1 MQSSGS
7 RVSRRHRTRSS
18 RWSAPS
24 AGWIVFLIL
33 VVAMT
38 LGGGSS
44 KTFITSLL
52 YVRPV
57 AILCLGA
64 LLILPVHRDWRALR
78 WPAMLLAMFALWM
91 CLQLIPLP
99 PAVWAMLPGRA
110 PFSEAS
116 SAIGMSQPWRPLTLS
131 IDLTLAS
138 LFTLAPAA
146 AVLVAYAGFT
156 PEERARTVP
165 TVLAIVS
172 ASALVALVQVAG
184 GENSAAYLY
193 NPTSRDLPV
202 GLLANRNHQAALLAI
217 GLPVLALWLRSQALR
232 MQHRRGRQTERVS
245 LLYSLGGITAVLF
258 VLIALVSGSRAGL
271 ILCTGGL
278 AASALLFWGSIRA
291 LSARTRWTI
300 IGGSLGV
307 LVIVLLLATAFGR
320 ALVLDRLDTTG
331 ISSDQRFRAFP
342 VLIELMRT
350 YFPFGS
356 GMGTFDPVF
365 RMLEPDADLDRG
377 FFNNAHN
384 DLIEM
389 IITGGLP
396 ALALVAGFA
405 AWLIARLVAA
415 IRSRRASD
423 EVAVRGWIG
432 LAVIA
437 LLLAASLFDYPLRT
451 PLLSMIF
458 AIACCWAS
466 ALGNGRH
473 SGDAGI
479 PSAGP
484 AQAPDPISVRR

>member
-7 RVSRRHRTRSS
+7 RASRRHRARSS
-18 RWSAPS
+18 RWSVPS
-24 AGWIVFLIL
+24 AGWITFLTL
-33 VVAMT
+33 VVATT

-64 LLILPVHRDWRALR
+64 LLLLPVHRDWRALR

-110 PFSEAS
+110 PFLEAS
-116 SAIGMSQPWRPLTLS
+116 IAIGMPQPWRPLTLGT
-131 IDLTLAS
+131 DLTLAS
-138 LFTLAPAA
+138 LFALAPAA

-165 TVLAIVS
+165 TVLIIVA

-217 GLPVLALWLRSQALR
+217 GLPVLALWLRGQASR
-232 MQHRRGRQTERVS
+232 MQHSRRGRQTERVS
-245 LLYSLGGITAVLF
+245 LLYSLGGVTAVLF

-278 AASALLFWGSIRA
+278 IASALLFSGSIRA

-300 IGGSLGV
+300 ISGSLGA
-307 LVIVLLLATAFGR
+307 LLIVLLLATAFGR

-342 VLIELMRT
+342 VLIDLIRT

-384 DLIEM
+384 DVIDL

-396 ALALVAGFA
+396 ALALLAGFA

-415 IRSRRASD
+415 IRSRRATD
-423 EVAVRGWIG
+423 EVAVRAWIG

-451 PLLSMIF
+451 PLLSMVF

-466 ALGNGRH
+466 ALGHARH
-473 SGDAGI
+473 AGDAAVASGD
-479 PSAGP
+479 
-484 AQAPDPISVRR
+484 QV

>member
-7 RVSRRHRTRSS
+7 RASHRHRARPS

-24 AGWIVFLIL
+24 AGWIGFLIL
-33 VVAMT
+33 VVATT

-57 AILCLGA
+57 AILCLGG
-64 LLILPVHRDWRALR
+64 LLILPVHRDWRGLR
-78 WPAMLLAMFALWM
+78 LPAMLLAMFAIWM

-99 PAVWAMLPGRA
+99 PAVWAMIPGRA
-110 PFSEAS
+110 PFLEAS
-116 SAIGMSQPWRPLTLS
+116 AAIGMAQSWRPLTLG

-156 PEERARTVP
+156 PVERARTVP
-165 TVLAIVS
+165 TVLAIVG
-172 ASALVALVQVAG
+172 ASALVALIQVAG
-184 GENSAAYLY
+184 GENSVVYLY
-193 NPTSRDLPV
+193 TPTSRDLPV

-217 GLPVLALWLRSQALR
+217 GLPVLALWLRGQVAR
-232 MQHRRGRQTERVS
+232 MQYGRRGRQMERVS
-245 LLYSLGGITAVLF
+245 LLYGLGGVTAVLF

-271 ILCTGGL
+271 ILCMGGL
-278 AASALLFWGSIRA
+278 IASALLFGGSIRA
-291 LSARTRWTI
+291 LSARTRWSI
-300 IGGSLGV
+300 IGGSLCV
-307 LVIVLLLATAFGR
+307 LLIVLLLAIAFGR
-320 ALVLDRLDTTG
+320 ALVIDRLDTTG

-342 VLIELMRT
+342 ILIKLVRS

-356 GMGTFDPVF
+356 GMGTFDPIF
-365 RMLEPDADLDRG
+365 RMFEPDADLDRG

-384 DLIEM
+384 DLIEL

-396 ALALVAGFA
+396 ALALLAGFA

-415 IRSRRASD
+415 IQSRKTTD
-423 EVAVRGWIG
+423 EVTARGWIG

-466 ALGNGRH
+466 DLGNARYADDG
-473 SGDAGI
+473 GIALAG
-479 PSAGP
+479 SA
-484 AQAPDPISVRR
+484 

>member
-1 MQSSGS
+1 MQLSGS
-7 RVSRRHRTRSS
+7 RASHRHRAHSS
-18 RWSAPS
+18 RWSVPS
-24 AGWIVFLIL
+24 AGWIAFLVL
-33 VVAMT
+33 VVAT
-38 LGGGSS
+38 ALGGGSS

-57 AILCLGA
+57 AILCLGT
-64 LLILPVHRDWRALR
+64 LLILPVHRDWQVLR

-91 CLQLIPLP
+91 CVQLIPLP
-99 PAVWAMLPGRA
+99 PVLWSILPGRA
-110 PFSEAS
+110 PFLEAS
-116 SAIGMSQPWRPLTLS
+116 TAIGMPQPWRPLTLS

-138 LFTLAPAA
+138 LFALAPAA
-146 AVLVAYAGFT
+146 AVLLAYAGFT

-165 TVLAIVS
+165 TVLAIVV

-202 GLLANRNHQAALLAI
+202 GLLANRNHQAALLAT
-217 GLPVLALWLRSQALR
+217 GLPVLALWLRGRALR
-232 MQHRRGRQTERVS
+232 MQYSRRGRQAERVS
-245 LLYSLGGITAVLF
+245 LLYSLGGVTAVLF

-278 AASALLFWGSIRA
+278 IASALLFGGSIRA

-300 IGGSLGV
+300 IGGSLGA

-342 VLIELMRT
+342 VLVELIRT
-350 YFPFGS
+350 YLPFGS
-356 GMGTFDPVF
+356 GLGTFDPVF
-365 RMLEPDADLDRG
+365 RMFEPDADLDRG

-384 DLIEM
+384 DLIEL

-396 ALALVAGFA
+396 ALALLAGFA

-415 IRSRRASD
+415 IRSRRAID

-451 PLLSMIF
+451 PLLSMVF

-466 ALGNGRH
+466 ALENARH
-473 SGDAGI
+473 PGDA
-479 PSAGP
+479 AV
-484 AQAPDPISVRR
+484 ASVDRV

>member
-7 RVSRRHRTRSS
+7 RASRRNRARPS

-24 AGWIVFLIL
+24 ASWIVFVIL
-33 VVAMT
+33 VVATT

-57 AILCLGA
+57 AILCLGT
-64 LLILPVHRDWRALR
+64 LLVLPIRRDWRSLR
-78 WPAMLLAMFALWM
+78 WPAILLAMFALWM
-91 CLQLIPLP
+91 CLQLVPLP
-99 PAVWAMLPGRA
+99 PAVWATIPGRA
-110 PFSEAS
+110 PFLEADT
-116 SAIGMSQPWRPLTLS
+116 AIGMAQPWRPLTLG

-138 LFTLAPAA
+138 LFTLVPAA
-146 AVLVAYAGFT
+146 ATLVAYAGFT
-156 PEERARTVP
+156 PDERARTVP
-165 TVLAIVS
+165 MVLAIVA
-172 ASALVALVQVAG
+172 ASAVVALAQVAG
-184 GENSAAYLY
+184 GENSVAYVY

-217 GLPVLALWLRSQALR
+217 GLPVLALWVRGQAAR
-232 MQHRRGRQTERVS
+232 MQHSRRGRQIERVS
-245 LLYSLGGITAVLF
+245 LLYSLSSVTAVLF

-278 AASALLFWGSIRA
+278 IASALLFGGSIRA
-291 LSARTRWTI
+291 LSVRTRWTI
-300 IGGSLGV
+300 IGGSLGA
-307 LVIVLLLATAFGR
+307 LLIVLLLATAFGR

-342 VLIELMRT
+342 VLIELIRT

-384 DLIEM
+384 DLIEL

-396 ALALVAGFA
+396 ALALLAGFA
-405 AWLIARLVAA
+405 AWLVAQLVAA
-415 IRSRRASD
+415 IRSRGAID
-423 EVAVRGWIG
+423 AATVRGWIG
-432 LAVIA
+432 LVVIA

-458 AIACCWAS
+458 TLACCWAS
-466 ALGNGRH
+466 AFGDTRHTGGR
-473 SGDAGI
+473 GI
-479 PSAGP
+479 ASAGP
-484 AQAPDPISVRR
+484 V

>member
-1 MQSSGS
+1 M
-7 RVSRRHRTRSS
+7 V
-18 RWSAPS
+18 
-24 AGWIVFLIL
+24 L
-33 VVAMT
+33 VLGVT

-44 KTFITSLL
+44 KTFITSLI

-57 AILCLGA
+57 AVLCLGI
-64 LLILPVHRDWRALR
+64 LLILPVHRDWRGLR
-78 WPAMLLAMFALWM
+78 LPAILLAMFAIWI

-99 PAVWAMLPGRA
+99 PAVWAMIPGRT
-110 PFSEAS
+110 PFLEAS
-116 SAIGMSQPWRPLTLS
+116 AAIGMPQPWRPLTLD

-156 PEERARTVP
+156 PAERARTVP
-165 TVLAIVS
+165 TVLAIVA
-172 ASALVALVQVAG
+172 ASALVALIQVAG
-184 GENSAAYLY
+184 GENSVAYLY

-217 GLPVLALWLRSQALR
+217 GLPILALWLRGQAER
-232 MQHRRGRQTERVS
+232 VQYGRRGRQIERVS
-245 LLYSLGGITAVLF
+245 LLYSLGGAAAMLF
-258 VLIALVSGSRAGL
+258 VLIAVVSGSRAGL

-278 AASALLFWGSIRA
+278 VTSALLFGGSVRA
-291 LSARTRWTI
+291 LSARARWMI
-300 IGGSLGV
+300 IGGSLGA
-307 LVIVLLLATAFGR
+307 LLLLLLLATAFGR

-342 VLIELMRT
+342 VLIELVRT
-350 YFPFGS
+350 YLPFGS

-365 RMLEPDADLDRG
+365 RMFEPDVDLDRG

-384 DLIEM
+384 DLIEL

-396 ALALVAGFA
+396 ALALLAGFM

-415 IRSRRASD
+415 IRSGGAID
-423 EVAVRGWIG
+423 AVTERGWIG

-451 PLLSMIF
+451 PLLSMVF
-458 AIACCWAS
+458 AIACCWTS
-466 ALGNGRH
+466 ALGYGRRL
-473 SGDAGI
+473 GDAGI
-479 PSAGP
+479 ASAES
-484 AQAPDPISVRR
+484 A

>member
-7 RVSRRHRTRSS
+7 RASRRHRARSS
-18 RWSAPS
+18 RWSVPS
-24 AGWIVFLIL
+24 AGWIAFLVL
-33 VVAMT
+33 VVATT

-44 KTFITSLL
+44 KTFIISLL

-64 LLILPVHRDWRALR
+64 LLILPVHRDWGALR
-78 WPAMLLAMFALWM
+78 WPATLLATFALWM

-110 PFSEAS
+110 PFLEAS
-116 SAIGMSQPWRPLTLS
+116 TAIGMPQPWRPLTLGV
-131 IDLTLAS
+131 DLTLAS
-138 LFTLAPAA
+138 LFALAPAA

-165 TVLAIVS
+165 TVLVIVA

-217 GLPVLALWLRSQALR
+217 GLPVLALWLRGQASR
-232 MQHRRGRQTERVS
+232 MQHSRRGRQTERVS
-245 LLYSLGGITAVLF
+245 LLYSLGGVTAVLF

-278 AASALLFWGSIRA
+278 IASALLFSGSIRA

-300 IGGSLGV
+300 IGGSLGA
-307 LVIVLLLATAFGR
+307 LLIVLLLATAFGR

-342 VLIELMRT
+342 VLIELIRT

-365 RMLEPDADLDRG
+365 RMFEPDADLDRG

-384 DLIEM
+384 DLIEL

-396 ALALVAGFA
+396 ALALLAGFA

-415 IRSRRASD
+415 IRTRRAID

-451 PLLSMIF
+451 PLLSMVF

-466 ALGNGRH
+466 ALGNARH
-473 SGDAGI
+473 ADDAAVV
-479 PSAGP
+479 SA
-484 AQAPDPISVRR
+484 DRV